1 MAKGVIIKNLK
12 IFVNWTRVQV
22 WHLKFVSFA
31 YKVLV
36 LRKHILSLR
45 ASGALS
51 RQREIKHS
59 VKKCAPWSNHFPYIF
74 YRLLNLCDSAIR

>member
-36 LRKHILSLR
+36 SRKHILSLR

-51 RQREIKHS
+51 RHAKLSTQSKSARLG
-59 VKKCAPWSNHFPYIF
+59 VTTFPIYF
-74 YRLLNLCDSAIR
+74 TG